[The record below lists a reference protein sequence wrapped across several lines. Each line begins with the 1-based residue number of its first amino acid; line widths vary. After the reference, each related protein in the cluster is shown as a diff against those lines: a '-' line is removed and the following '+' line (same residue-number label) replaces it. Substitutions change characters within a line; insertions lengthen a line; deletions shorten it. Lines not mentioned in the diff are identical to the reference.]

1 MRVCKGEERGA
12 PAADKAAVADK
23 GASTRGPRWE
33 PHTATATDLQEPN
46 RHQLLIR
53 NLSFLL
59 QTTTLQIIM
68 SFRAAMKHWYDP
80 AAIPIYVVIG
90 TAMGGAGWYLTRL
103 ARGPDI
109 IWARHSNPQPWNDVK
124 PG

>member
-1 MRVCKGEERGA
+1 
-12 PAADKAAVADK
+12 
-23 GASTRGPRWE
+23 
-33 PHTATATDLQEPN
+33 
-46 RHQLLIR
+46 
-53 NLSFLL
+53 
-59 QTTTLQIIM
+59 M

-80 AAIPIYVVIG
+80 AAIPICKSISISDRSVKRESILICYLSILDVVIG

-124 PG
+124 PGQTTKLMSVNQEFPTVLTNETSLRSDHVTNHSIWRG

>member
-1 MRVCKGEERGA
+1 
-12 PAADKAAVADK
+12 
-23 GASTRGPRWE
+23 
-33 PHTATATDLQEPN
+33 
-46 RHQLLIR
+46 
-53 NLSFLL
+53 
-59 QTTTLQIIM
+59 M

-80 AAIPIYVVIG
+80 AYKGDTLNFSYFGSNSTLRPFRSVSQCLFPIVQVKRESILICYLSILDVVIG

-124 PG
+124 PGQTTKLMSVNQEFPNGSYKRDKF

>member
-1 MRVCKGEERGA
+1 
-12 PAADKAAVADK
+12 
-23 GASTRGPRWE
+23 
-33 PHTATATDLQEPN
+33 
-46 RHQLLIR
+46 
-53 NLSFLL
+53 
-59 QTTTLQIIM
+59 M

-109 IWARHSNPQPWNDVK
+109 IWARHSNPPNLTSSSFLGILEPWNDVK